1 MSINYIYYV
10 YKLHNNV
17 RSQFIENY
25 EFINAVKPPHIRIYR
40 FIVIYINLTYT

>member
-17 RSQFIENY
+17 RSKFTENY
-25 EFINAVKPPHIRIYR
+25 EFKKAMKPPPD
-40 FIVIYINLTYT
+40 